1 MVATSDFIKSF
12 AIATLLSLL
21 LICGVGWGAVDFDG
35 TDGYVEITDDAS
47 LDLSTGFTISAWVNA
62 DSYTASPGGAVF
74 NKWYDGSKRA
84 YYVNIET
91 DGEVQ
96 VGVAKSDGQSQIE
109 GNTSGVN
116 MVVNT
121 WYHIAVKWD
130 TTLGEA
136 KVYKNGTYVE
146 SVGSGDT
153 DTINTDNNMDPKIG
167 QDYSTRYFNGTISDV
182 AVWSVAITDDEI
194 ALLAQSRMKR
204 MPLQIQPSNLK
215 AYLPLDDVSEGTT
228 INTKD
233 FIDMSG
239 NGNNGTGSDAG
250 GESIGEAETY
260 ISYPPD

>member
-1 MVATSDFIKSF
+1 
-12 AIATLLSLL
+12 
-21 LICGVGWGAVDFDG
+21 
-35 TDGYVEITDDAS
+35 
-47 LDLSTGFTISAWVNA
+47 
-62 DSYTASPGGAVF
+62 
-74 NKWYDGSKRA
+74 
-84 YYVNIET
+84 
-91 DGEVQ
+91 
-96 VGVAKSDGQSQIE
+96 
-109 GNTSGVN
+109 
-116 MVVNT
+116 
-121 WYHIAVKWD
+121 
-130 TTLGEA
+130 
-136 KVYKNGTYVE
+136 
-146 SVGSGDT
+146 
-153 DTINTDNNMDPKIG
+153 MDPKIG

-260 ISYPPD
+260 ISYPQTKDMKIIVKMTWSEGRTNGTWSYPMVSSYRNYTIARIYQRCSVT